1 MRVSVNQPNLAAGLS
16 IVGRGVSSRST
27 LPVLGNILLEAK
39 GDQLRLAATNRE
51 IGINC
56 WIGAKVEDEGAITIP
71 ARLLAEFVN
80 SLPPERIDMELA
92 VRTQTMHLSCARFE
106 ANMKGIDAFEF
117 PLLPTYQEQTP
128 ENEAP
133 TVSGDTYTVDK
144 EALAALIDG
153 VIFAAS
159 KDDNRPTLTGVE
171 TVFDERKLTLGA
183 TDGYRMSTR
192 TIDASFGAKATV
204 IVPAR
209 SFGEVARIV
218 KDASGDVTIVV
229 STNRNQ
235 IMFSAPGQKLWQ
247 RVDVVSE
254 LIDARFPDFRATIP
268 KSHNTRAT
276 IDTKAL
282 LDAVRVAL
290 LFGRDNANIVRFAF
304 APEAA
309 DGYSGKAQLSAAS
322 AEMGN
327 NVSELAC
334 EVEGDRIDMAFDG
347 RFVID
352 TLAHIDTPQV
362 IIGMTQP
369 TRPATFRPV
378 DDSEFLQ
385 VVMPMNPPRHP

>member
-1 MRVSVNQPNLAAGLS
+1 MRVSVNQPNLDAALS
-16 IVGRGVSSRST
+16 IAGRGVSPRSS

-56 WIGAKVEDEGAITIP
+56 WIAAKVEEEGAITIP
-71 ARLLAEFVN
+71 ARLLTEFVN
-80 SLPPERIDMELA
+80 SLPPERIDMKLTA
-92 VRTQTMHLSCARFE
+92 KTQTMHLSCVRFE
-106 ANMKGIDAFEF
+106 ANLKGIDAFEF

-128 ENEAP
+128 ENESP
-133 TVSGDTYTVDK
+133 TVSGDTYTVDNK
-144 EALAALIDG
+144 ALASLIDG

-218 KDASGDVTIVV
+218 KDTAGDVTIVV
-229 STNRNQ
+229 SEKRNQ

-254 LIDARFPDFRATIP
+254 LIDARFPDFRAGVP
-268 KSHNTRAT
+268 KSHSTRA
-276 IDTKAL
+276 IINTKAL
-282 LDAVRVAL
+282 LNAVRVAL
-290 LFGRDNANIVRFAF
+290 LFGRDNANYVRFAF
-304 APEAA
+304 APGIGSEP
-309 DGYSGKAQLSAAS
+309 GRVQLSATS
-322 AEMGN
+322 AEMSN

-334 EVEGDRIDMAFDG
+334 DVEGDRIDIAFDG
-347 RFVID
+347 RFVIE
-352 TLAHIDTPQV
+352 TLNHIDTPQV
-362 IIGMTQP
+362 TIGMTTP
-369 TRPATFRPV
+369 KRPATFRPV
-378 DDSEFLQ
+378 DYSEFLQ
-385 VVMPMNPPRHP
+385 VVMPMQPPRNL

>member
-1 MRVSVNQPNLAAGLS
+1 M
-16 IVGRGVSSRST
+16 
-27 LPVLGNILLEAK
+27 
-39 GDQLRLAATNRE
+39 
-51 IGINC
+51 
-56 WIGAKVEDEGAITIP
+56 
-71 ARLLAEFVN
+71 
-80 SLPPERIDMELA
+80 
-92 VRTQTMHLSCARFE
+92 
-106 ANMKGIDAFEF
+106 
-117 PLLPTYQEQTP
+117 
-128 ENEAP
+128 
-133 TVSGDTYTVDK
+133 
-144 EALAALIDG
+144 
-153 VIFAAS
+153 
-159 KDDNRPTLTGVE
+159 
-171 TVFDERKLTLGA
+171 
-183 TDGYRMSTR
+183 
-192 TIDASFGAKATV
+192 
-204 IVPAR
+204 PAR

-385 VVMPMNPPRHP
+385 VVMPMNPPR